1 MTIKTRRFNIGNM
14 DREATV
20 TMTLDETCD
29 VQESLKRFLEVAND
43 VTDLSKGS
51 IEIPPVR
58 IIELDEEE
66 NHRAQARA
74 HRIRGALKQF
84 DTPESLAEEAIIPNE
99 MPARKARVRIPQSEP
114 SREVPEV
121 FEIEELKEIHSYE
134 MERQRDLVALR
145 MHILSYIAKY
155 HNDRRANP
163 NHLMQEMLTGKYV
176 PPMLNSVPSD
186 LLENNDLK
194 IILPNYDEV
203 EVKMPAMC
211 RTLYFLFLKHPEG
224 IELRNLGDY
233 RDELE
238 EIYAMVMPNRR
249 DDLAKQAIDRLLD
262 PTENT
267 VNEKLSRIK
276 RCFLN
281 KILDK
286 DMAEPYFVSGSR
298 GGRYGVKLSPEQIHL
313 PRAFTA

>member
-1 MTIKTRRFNIGNM
+1 M

-74 HRIRGALKQF
+74 HRIRGALRQSKIL
-84 DTPESLAEEAIIPNE
+84 DSLTADEFHDKTQAMRAGKPGIPQRETMPDEAEILGAEELI
-99 MPARKARVRIPQSEP
+99 
-114 SREVPEV
+114 
-121 FEIEELKEIHSYE
+121 EISSYE
-134 MERQRDLVALR
+134 MERQRDLDALR

-163 NHLMQEMLTGKYV
+163 NHLMQEMLTSKYV
-176 PPMLNSVPSD
+176 PPMLNNVPSD
-186 LLENNDLK
+186 LLVNNELK
-194 IILPNYDEV
+194 IVLPNYDEV

-224 IELRNLGDY
+224 IELRNLSDY